1 MDKNKFLEK
10 IKNKKPTPKW
20 IFVSKNI
27 LFWSIFLLFIIIGL
41 LSTSLIIYLIFNTG
55 FDLNNIIYSI
65 PYLWIFFT
73 TILFLLSYFN
83 FKKIGNNY
91 KYLTI
96 KNIFI
101 TLIMS
106 IVFGILFYNIGFS
119 EFLDKKLKNNVVVYN
134 NYINQHMISVWN
146 NPKNGFLLG
155 TVLEI
160 KSSDDFILLDINNK
174 KWEII
179 LTNETIKR
187 GRVSIKTNEQIKI
200 IGEMIDDNKF
210 KSSNI
215 RPMFGKKSIIETKTQ
230 Q

>member
-27 LFWSIFLLFIIIGL
+27 LFWSIFLLFIIVGL

-65 PYLWIFFT
+65 PYLWILFT

-83 FKKIGNNY
+83 FKNIENNY

-101 TLIMS
+101 TLITS
-106 IVFGILFYNIGFS
+106 ILFGILFYNIGFS
-119 EFLDKKLKNNVVVYN
+119 EFLDKKLKNNVIVYN
-134 NYINQHMISVWN
+134 NYINRHIKNVWN

-160 KSSDDFILLDINNK
+160 KSSDSFILLDVNNK
-174 KWEII
+174 KWEIT
-179 LTNETIKR
+179 LTEETIKR
-187 GRVSIKTNEQIKI
+187 GRVSIQKNEQIKI
-200 IGEMIDDNKF
+200 IGKILNDNNF
-210 KSSNI
+210 KANDI
-215 RPMFGKKSIIETKTQ
+215 RPILGKKSIIETKTQ